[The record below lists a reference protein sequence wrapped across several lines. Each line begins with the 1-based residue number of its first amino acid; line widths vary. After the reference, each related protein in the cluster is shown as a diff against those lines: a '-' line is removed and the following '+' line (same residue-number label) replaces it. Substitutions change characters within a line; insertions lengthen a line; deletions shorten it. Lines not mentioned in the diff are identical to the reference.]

1 MNFLCQSLNWSDVSV
16 LTRKSW
22 NKGKRKRW
30 VFLPPLL
37 ILPFVSKRKAT
48 KGQSTRDSPKY
59 CLTVIGRNFTG
70 RDKRIQFMAYI
81 SIKQVEAERPLV
93 TDEDD
98 VYASPLNQTN
108 ELPRDYD
115 LEGACY
121 PSEAHFRSPRT
132 HGQGLVHKQRLQTL
146 SVPPSIPLAGDTL
159 VVDVISDPSS
169 EDVDAGPMLKL
180 STAHLAQIQ
189 NHGSPNFQNDRLH
202 DFVTRDISDQRS
214 CLTLEVING
223 PSRGLRCSVQSINS
237 SRLPLTM
244 GRVSPSDLLIKDSEV
259 SGKHAMI
266 KWNLDTMKWE
276 LVDMGSLN
284 GTLLNSKP
292 INHPNTESRNW
303 GDPKNLASGDIIT
316 LGTTSKVMVHITS
329 QTQHHIPF
337 GVGMASDPM
346 ALRRGGK
353 RFAMEDVCFYQWPLP
368 GLDQFGLFGV
378 CDGHGGDGA
387 AKSASK
393 LFPEIIASILSDS
406 LRRERVLS
414 LCDASDILRDAFSQ
428 TEAHMNHYYEGCTAT
443 VLLVWTDGNDNF
455 FAQCAN
461 VGDSTC
467 IMSLNGKQIKMTEDH
482 KIANYSER
490 LRIEETGEP
499 LKEGETRLYGINLA
513 RMLGDKFLK
522 QQDSRFSSEPYIS
535 EVVHIDQASKA
546 FAILASDGLWD
557 VISVKKAIQLVLQMR
572 ERCYSEREN
581 TAEKI
586 ASLLLNEAK
595 TLRTKDNTSV
605 IFLDFDTFN
614 KFSCKVES

>member
-1 MNFLCQSLNWSDVSV
+1 MGPMLQTILTVLLLLMLLLIIIFLFFLFKPWRFFFSSRFRS
-16 LTRKSW
+16 S
-22 NKGKRKRW
+22 NKGE
-30 VFLPPLL
+30 L
-37 ILPFVSKRKAT
+37 
-48 KGQSTRDSPKY
+48 
-59 CLTVIGRNFTG
+59 
-70 RDKRIQFMAYI
+70 
-81 SIKQVEAERPLV
+81 ERPLV
-93 TDEDD
+93 ADEEDAH
-98 VYASPLNQTN
+98 ASPLNPIN

-121 PSEAHFRSPRT
+121 PSEVLFRSPRT

-146 SVPPSIPLAGDTL
+146 SVPPTAPQCGDTL

-169 EDVDAGPMLKL
+169 DDVDVGQTLRL
-180 STAHLAQIQ
+180 SSAQLAQFQ
-189 NHGSPNFQNDRLH
+189 KQGTPNFRNDRLQ
-202 DFVTRDISDQRS
+202 DLVQWNISDQRS

-237 SRLPLTM
+237 SRLPLTL

-266 KWNLDTMKWE
+266 KWNLDKMKWE

-292 INHPNTESRNW
+292 INHPDTESRNW
-303 GDPKNLASGDIIT
+303 GNPMSLANGDIIT
-316 LGTTSKVMVHITS
+316 LGTTSKVMVHIALP
-329 QTQHHIPF
+329 TQHHIPF

-346 ALRRGGK
+346 AMRRGGK
-353 RFAMEDVCFYQWPLP
+353 RFPMEDVCYYQWPLP

-393 LFPEIIASILSDS
+393 IFPEIVASILSDS

-414 LCDASDILRDAFSQ
+414 CRDASDILREAFSQ
-428 TEAHMNHYYEGCTAT
+428 TEAHMNHHYEGCTAT
-443 VLLVWTDGNDNF
+443 VLLVWTDGEENF

-482 KIANYSER
+482 KITNYSER

-522 QQDSRFSSEPYIS
+522 QQDTRFSSEPYIS

-557 VISVKKAIQLVLQMR
+557 VISVKKAIQLVLQMK
-572 ERCYSEREN
+572 EKCYSEREN
-581 TAEKI
+581 IAEKT

-605 IFLDFDTFN
+605 IFLDFDSFN
-614 KFSCKVES
+614 RFSCKVES

>member
-1 MNFLCQSLNWSDVSV
+1 MGTMLQTILTV
-16 LTRKSW
+16 L
-22 NKGKRKRW
+22 
-30 VFLPPLL
+30 LLLMLLL
-37 ILPFVSKRKAT
+37 IIIFLFFLFKPWRFFFSQRFL
-48 KGQSTRDSPKY
+48 S
-59 CLTVIGRNFTG
+59 
-70 RDKRIQFMAYI
+70 
-81 SIKQVEAERPLV
+81 SIKGELERPLV
-93 TDEDD
+93 TDEEDAN
-98 VYASPLNQTN
+98 ASPLNQIN

-132 HGQGLVHKQRLQTL
+132 HGQGLVHKQRVQNL
-146 SVPPSIPLAGDTL
+146 SVPPTIHLGGDAL

-169 EDVDAGPMLKL
+169 DDVDVGQTLRL
-180 STAHLAQIQ
+180 STAQLAQ
-189 NHGSPNFQNDRLH
+189 FQKQGTTNVRNDRLQ
-202 DFVTRDISDQRS
+202 DLVQWNISDQRS
-214 CLTLEVING
+214 CLTLEVISG
-223 PSRGLRCSVQSINS
+223 PSRGLRCSVQSVNS
-237 SRLPLTM
+237 SRLPLTL

-266 KWNLDTMKWE
+266 KWNLDKMKWE

-292 INHPNTESRNW
+292 INHPDTESRNW
-303 GDPKNLASGDIIT
+303 GNPMNLANGDVIT

-329 QTQHHIPF
+329 QTQHQIPF

-346 ALRRGGK
+346 AMRRGGK
-353 RFAMEDVCFYQWPLP
+353 RFPMEDVCYYQWPLP

-393 LFPEIIASILSDS
+393 LFPEVIASILSDS
-406 LRRERVLS
+406 SRRERVLS
-414 LCDASDILRDAFSQ
+414 LGDASDILRDAFSQ
-428 TEAHMNHYYEGCTAT
+428 TEAHMNHHYEGCTAT
-443 VLLVWTDGNDNF
+443 VLLVWTDGEENF

-467 IMSLNGKQIKMTEDH
+467 IMSLNGEQIKMTEDH
-482 KIANYSER
+482 KITNYSER

-522 QQDSRFSSEPYIS
+522 QQDTRFSSEPYIS

-557 VISVKKAIQLVLQMR
+557 VISVKKAIQLVLQMK
-572 ERCYSEREN
+572 EKCYSEREN
-581 TAEKI
+581 IAEKA

-595 TLRTKDNTSV
+595 TLRTKDNTCV